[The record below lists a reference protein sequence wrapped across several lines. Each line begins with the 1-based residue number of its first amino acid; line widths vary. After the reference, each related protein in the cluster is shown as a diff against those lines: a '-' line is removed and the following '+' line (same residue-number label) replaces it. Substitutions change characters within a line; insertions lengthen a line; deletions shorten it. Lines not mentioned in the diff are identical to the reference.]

1 MLSVNLLLVVFNIF
15 VLIMLAVD
23 LGVFQRKAHFP
34 SMKEA
39 AAWSAV
45 WIALSLLFNA
55 YIWFDLG
62 SVKALEFFT
71 GYIIEKA
78 LSMDNIFVFVVIFSY
93 FSVPPDYQHKV
104 LYWGVLSAIVMRA
117 IFIVAGSAL
126 VSQFHWILYVFGVFL
141 IYTAV
146 KLARQKETEVH
157 PERNPFVRFCRRFF
171 PITPDYEGSKFLVR
185 KGGKFIATPLLVVL
199 VMIESTDLAFATDSI
214 PAIFAITQDTF
225 IIYTSNI
232 FAILGLRALYFV
244 LANFIKRFRYL
255 KVGLSF
261 VLGFVG
267 AKMLIEPW
275 FEVPIHYSV
284 IVIILILTASVVASL
299 KSKIGETSE

>member
-1 MLSVNLLLVVFNIF
+1 MLSVNLLIVLFNVFVI
-15 VLIMLAVD
+15 VMLAVD

-39 AAWSAV
+39 VVWSVV
-45 WIALSLLFNA
+45 WIALSLLFNT
-55 YIWFDLG
+55 YIWYDLG

-78 LSMDNIFVFVVIFSY
+78 LSVDNIFVFVVIFSY

-117 IFIVAGSAL
+117 IFIVAGAAL
-126 VSQFHWILYVFGVFL
+126 VSQFHWILYLFGMFL
-141 IYTAV
+141 IFTAV

-157 PERNPFVRFCRRFF
+157 PERNPFVRFCRKFF
-171 PITPDYEGSKFLVR
+171 PITPDYEQSKFFVR
-185 KGGKFIATPLLVVL
+185 KNGKSFATPLLVVL

-232 FAILGLRALYFV
+232 CAILGLRALYFV
-244 LANFIKRFRYL
+244 LANFMKRFRYL

-267 AKMLIEPW
+267 VKMLVEPW
-275 FEVPIHYSV
+275 LEVPIYYSV
-284 IVIILILTASVVASL
+284 LVIILILTVSVVASL
-299 KSKIGETSE
+299 KVKSNK